1 MSIATERPIF
11 TLLNR
16 YSESHQHPTNK
27 TIHWICVPV
36 IVFSLLG
43 MLWAIS
49 PYLVYGFMALALIY
63 YIWLS
68 ITLAIG
74 MALFSLLAIGLLMT
88 IPYLLW
94 VSIGLFVAAWVGQFI
109 GHQIEGKKPSFLEDV
124 QFLLIGPVWLLSFI
138 YRRLGIS
145 Y

>member
-1 MSIATERPIF
+1 MSIAERPIL

-43 MLWAIS
+43 VLWAIS

-63 YIWLS
+63 YVWLS

-74 MALFSLLAIGLLMT
+74 MALLSLLAIGLLMH

-94 VSIGLFVAAWVGQFI
+94 VSIGLFVAAWIGQFI

-124 QFLLIGPVWLLSFI
+124 QFLLIGPIWLLSFI
-138 YRRLGIS
+138 YRRLGIA